1 MDLGS
6 HTLGKNH
13 REGGDTAQRGGHEDG
28 KGLGTPVPTSGRERQ
43 RPGRSGGGC
52 CSAELGCGVTGTSG
66 GTGTGCSGSWR
77 GERCWVKLWGGS
89 APCLPSPSPDA
100 HLGEGASGELQ
111 LLLEQVAQHLV
122 LPLQL
127 KDTFLQLDALL
138 TQVLAGVW
146 GVSQDA

>member
-1 MDLGS
+1 M
-6 HTLGKNH
+6 
-13 REGGDTAQRGGHEDG
+13 
-28 KGLGTPVPTSGRERQ
+28 
-43 RPGRSGGGC
+43 
-52 CSAELGCGVTGTSG
+52 SA
-66 GTGTGCSGSWR
+66 
-77 GERCWVKLWGGS
+77 
-89 APCLPSPSPDA
+89 SPSPDA